1 MNNKLNSILPGS
13 VAAEPVTITIG
24 DYDEPEEGYISG
36 MGEPVASSSREAEFW
51 CLLEDSKQ
59 EEDSDAAISVY
70 LKIGGE

>member
-24 DYDEPEEGYISG
+24 GYDELEEGNISG
-36 MGEPVASSSREAEFW
+36 MGEPVAPSSREAEFR

-59 EEDSDAAISVY
+59 EEDSDAAISVD